1 MECAS
6 NQGSLEPQIR
16 GGREEGVEQW
26 VGDGGGGW
34 ARVGLRQGAAQP
46 HAGIP
51 RRYEW
56 SQHYLLGKLWCCG
69 NSKHKFGH
77 QHQMSL
83 TGVLDWQRGAGG
95 QVCGGMNMLPQNH
108 RCHPK

>member
-16 GGREEGVEQW
+16 GGREEGVEQM
-26 VGDGGGGW
+26 GDGGGGW
-34 ARVGLRQGAAQP
+34 ARVALRQGAARP

-56 SQHYLLGKLWCCG
+56 SQHYLLGKLWYCG
-69 NSKHKFGH
+69 SSAHPPIHPRHPCHLTHCNYR
-77 QHQMSL
+77 QHYS
-83 TGVLDWQRGAGG
+83 
-95 QVCGGMNMLPQNH
+95 
-108 RCHPK
+108 